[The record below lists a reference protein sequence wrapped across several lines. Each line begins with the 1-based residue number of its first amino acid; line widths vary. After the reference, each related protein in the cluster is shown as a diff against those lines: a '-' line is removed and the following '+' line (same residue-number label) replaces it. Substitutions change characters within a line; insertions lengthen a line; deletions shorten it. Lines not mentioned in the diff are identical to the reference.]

1 MHAEQPMRQAACRRF
16 LPGRL
21 FLCLLAGIGWLL
33 AGAAGHGAVLGQAIT
48 VRLVAAVTAAAPP
61 ARGIDHAVAG
71 VDAAGRVGG
80 GELDD
85 VLPLLRGNLGFSDY
99 RLVSSR
105 RLIIAEGAAAE
116 LGDGLR
122 LQIRDIGARHCTIY
136 IFRGA
141 QELLSTRLRLAPG
154 RPLVLGGFPAGD
166 GARTLMVVI
175 SP

>member
-1 MHAEQPMRQAACRRF
+1 MHAEQPMRQAVCRRP

-21 FLCLLAGIGWLL
+21 FLCLLAGACWLL

-48 VRLVAAVTAAAPP
+48 VRLVAAVTAAAPT
-61 ARGIDHAVAG
+61 RGIDHAVAG

-80 GELDD
+80 DGLAD

-105 RLIIAEGAAAE
+105 RMILAEGAAAE

-122 LQIRDIGARHCTIY
+122 LQVRDIGARHCTLHIS
-136 IFRGA
+136 RGA